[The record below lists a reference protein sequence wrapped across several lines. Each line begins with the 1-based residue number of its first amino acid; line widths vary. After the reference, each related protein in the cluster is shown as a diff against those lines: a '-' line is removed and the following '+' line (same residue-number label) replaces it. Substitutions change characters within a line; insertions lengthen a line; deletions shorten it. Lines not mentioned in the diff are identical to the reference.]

1 MVSSI
6 FYDHNKQ
13 IAGQEDVLLL
23 PFLGRGKDAAQNIST
38 KRRWGVA
45 EQGQHCCL

>member
-13 IAGQEDVLLL
+13 IAGQEDVLLP
-23 PFLGRGKDAAQNIST
+23 PFLGRGKDTAQNIST
-38 KRRWGVA
+38 KRWGVA
-45 EQGQHCCL
+45 EHGQHCCL